1 LTKRERES
9 VVSFL
14 NRPFDTLHV
23 FLFSIFIFF
32 CVGKTN
38 QLLFFFLGGDEIDD
52 KGDLCGNTSHMD
64 RSCFT
69 CCCTSS
75 SNFCAPENYALEDES
90 KQRRLRSEIERRRRD
105 VSRER
110 EHASG
115 GSGGNDV
122 ETATAAGGGAGRR
135 PLQGGRGMGWPA
147 AQTPMGM
154 APTRDHG
161 ATTLVVSPSATPGRV
176 TSYVSNP
183 MGEAKTSSGDGD
195 VEMMEEGG
203 GSGGSGGEGG
213 GGEGKK
219 EEEEESSIVM
229 VAAAGLGKAT
239 VVVGRGLWSIA
250 SWGASKVFN
259 TGEEEEEVEEE
270 EKKGE

>member
-1 LTKRERES
+1 
-9 VVSFL
+9 
-14 NRPFDTLHV
+14 
-23 FLFSIFIFF
+23 
-32 CVGKTN
+32 
-38 QLLFFFLGGDEIDD
+38 
-52 KGDLCGNTSHMD
+52 M
-64 RSCFT
+64 
-69 CCCTSS
+69 
-75 SNFCAPENYALEDES
+75 
-90 KQRRLRSEIERRRRD
+90 
-105 VSRER
+105 SRER

-115 GSGGNDV
+115 ASGGNDV
-122 ETATAAGGGAGRR
+122 ETATAAGGGAGGGAGRR

-154 APTRDHG
+154 APTRGHG

-183 MGEAKTSSGDGD
+183 MGEAKTSSGGGGGD

-203 GSGGSGGEGG
+203 GKGRGGE
-213 GGEGKK
+213 GEGKK
-219 EEEEESSIVM
+219 EEEEKAEEEESMVM

-259 TGEEEEEVEEE
+259 TGEEEEEEEE

>member
-1 LTKRERES
+1 
-9 VVSFL
+9 
-14 NRPFDTLHV
+14 
-23 FLFSIFIFF
+23 
-32 CVGKTN
+32 
-38 QLLFFFLGGDEIDD
+38 
-52 KGDLCGNTSHMD
+52 MD

-110 EHASG
+110 EHANG
-115 GSGGNDV
+115 GSGGASDV

-135 PLQGGRGMGWPA
+135 PLQGGREMGWPA

-203 GSGGSGGEGG
+203 GSGGEGRG